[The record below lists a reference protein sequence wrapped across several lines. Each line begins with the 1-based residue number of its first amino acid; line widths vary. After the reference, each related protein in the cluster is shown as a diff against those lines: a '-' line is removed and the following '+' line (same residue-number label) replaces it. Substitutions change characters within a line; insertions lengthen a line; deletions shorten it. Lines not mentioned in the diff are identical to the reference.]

1 MKPPRTRPI
10 IAMPGRFSRSAS
22 ALRYEAVVNARAL
35 LQAVYDAGGD
45 PVTVLPTPLDPDDPA
60 GDIAGRLAGFDGV
73 LMPGGADVDP
83 HLYGQEADGHTDPAD
98 AVQDE
103 FDLAVLRHAVD
114 TALPL
119 MTVCRGT
126 QLLNVML
133 GGTLEQ
139 DMARP
144 HQHTIVSLELPAHSD
159 LTARL
164 GSADLDVPTTMN
176 VSCYH
181 HQRIAELAT
190 GLTAIA
196 TSDDGTV
203 EAVRAPDLPGW
214 VLGVQWHPEDTAV
227 GDVYQRRLLETFIAA
242 CRAAA

>member
-1 MKPPRTRPI
+1 
-10 IAMPGRFSRSAS
+10 MPGRFSHSAS
-22 ALRYEAVVNARAL
+22 ALRYDAVVNARAL

-45 PVTVLPTPLDPDDPA
+45 PVTMLPTSLDPDDPA

-73 LMPGGADVDP
+73 LMPGGADIDP
-83 HLYGQEADGHTDPAD
+83 HLYGQESGGHTEPSNS
-98 AVQDE
+98 VQDE
-103 FDLAVLRHAVD
+103 FDLAVLRYAVD

-139 DMARP
+139 HMVTP

-159 LTARL
+159 LTAPL
-164 GSADLDVPTTMN
+164 GSGDLDVPTTMK

-181 HQRIAELAT
+181 HQRIDSLAP

-196 TSDDGTV
+196 TSEDGTV
-203 EAVRAPDLPGW
+203 EAVRAPELPGW
-214 VLGVQWHPEDTAV
+214 VLGVQWHPEDTV
-227 GDVYQRRLLETFIAA
+227 TEDVYQRRLLETFIGA
-242 CRAAA
+242 CRSAT